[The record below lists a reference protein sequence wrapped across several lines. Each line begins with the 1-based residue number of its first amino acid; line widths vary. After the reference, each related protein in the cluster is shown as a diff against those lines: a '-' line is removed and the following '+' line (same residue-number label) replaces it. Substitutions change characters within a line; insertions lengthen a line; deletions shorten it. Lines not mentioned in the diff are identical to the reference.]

1 MSFCIYKNIATFVK
15 VWKFTR
21 RTTTTTKKKKS
32 RKEKWNIFFIF
43 CQYENWA
50 TNIKLRILHLLRLLI
65 YYLVNSCT
73 FSSVYQHNQSLF
85 CIQQKLVPGSGATRW
100 QSVKPLLI
108 LQRSTFCK
116 WSFCIKQCTA
126 QKEEKMWNVA
136 LRIRIISLKL
146 AIQSAVFPTW
156 SFLILIQLPA
166 QADVSLVCLMRS

>member
-1 MSFCIYKNIATFVK
+1 MKVYQKNNNNN
-15 VWKFTR
+15 
-21 RTTTTTKKKKS
+21 KKKEIK
-32 RKEKWNIFFIF
+32 KGKMEYFFHLLSIW
-43 CQYENWA
+43 ELR
-50 TNIKLRILHLLRLLI
+50 TKLRILHLLRLLI

-146 AIQSAVFPTW
+146 AIQRCSYIFPTW

-166 QADVSLVCLMRS
+166 QADVSLVCLMCS